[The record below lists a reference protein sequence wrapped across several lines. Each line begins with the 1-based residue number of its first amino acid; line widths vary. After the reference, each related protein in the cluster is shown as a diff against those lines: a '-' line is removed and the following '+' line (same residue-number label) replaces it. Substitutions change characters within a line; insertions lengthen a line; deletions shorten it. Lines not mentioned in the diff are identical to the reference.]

1 MCKKQKYDVQC
12 YNCGKKYNLK
22 DLYERGF
29 VIEEKDDYIICEC
42 ENCRKESS
50 QFFIYK
56 GHGYKSH
63 LVDI

>member
-12 YNCGKKYNLK
+12 YNCKEKYSLK
-22 DLYERGF
+22 DLKNTESITF
-29 VIEEKDDYIICEC
+29 NDDNYICWICDKCGNETI
-42 ENCRKESS
+42 
-50 QFFIYK
+50 IYK